1 MKRPAAAIE
10 NGAPAPK
17 KQKGDALAAIKDKT
31 NGGKQTPGGK
41 NDSDGGEDEVNKK
54 KTPGQQALQWAKKC
68 DSKKSSLMERQS
80 GLKGIGEA
88 QSLTDAI
95 KETISNLTAAHKD
108 LQRLG
113 TATDVCKK
121 IIATKA
127 KAAGKL
133 CDKASLQLKQSR
145 GYLATSKLSE

>member
-1 MKRPAAAIE
+1 MKRPAAIE
-10 NGAPAPK
+10 NGGPPPK
-17 KQKGDALAAIKDKT
+17 KQKGDALAAIKDKRKA
-31 NGGKQTPGGK
+31 GKQPPGG
-41 NDSDGGEDEVNKK
+41 NNDDDPGDSDVNKK

-68 DSKKSSLMERQS
+68 DSKKASLMERQS
-80 GLKGIGEA
+80 CLKGISEA
-88 QSLTDAI
+88 QSLTDAM

-121 IIATKA
+121 IVATKA
-127 KAAGKL
+127 KAASKL

-145 GYLATSKLSE
+145 GYVATSKLGD

>member
-1 MKRPAAAIE
+1 MKRPAAIE
-10 NGAPAPK
+10 NSGPAPK
-17 KQKGDALAAIKDKT
+17 KQKGDALAAIKDK
-31 NGGKQTPGGK
+31 NKGGKQPPGGK
-41 NDSDGGEDEVNKK
+41 NDDDAGEDDVNKK

-68 DSKKSSLMERQS
+68 DSKKSSPKERQS
-80 GLKGIGEA
+80 CLKGIGEA

-145 GYLATSKLSE
+145 GYLARSKHVE

>member
-1 MKRPAAAIE
+1 MKRPAAIE
-10 NGAPAPK
+10 NGGPAPK
-17 KQKGDALAAIKDKT
+17 KQKGDALAAIKDK
-31 NGGKQTPGGK
+31 NKWGKQPPGGK
-41 NDSDGGEDEVNKK
+41 HDEDAGEDDVNKK

-68 DSKKSSLMERQS
+68 DSKKSPLMERQS
-80 GLKGIGEA
+80 CLKGIGEA

-121 IIATKA
+121 IIATTA
-127 KAAGKL
+127 KAASKL

-145 GYLATSKLSE
+145 GYLATSKLGE